1 MSKIEDRFA
10 ELEILISKLHDGIA
24 NGEELRRIEAMLS
37 GDPEACEFYLD
48 YTELCV
54 QMDLELGAKT
64 PVEISNNAVPSQ
76 ISQSTSLFYKGQS
89 TKQILTPSWK
99 PLPWIAVAAVVL
111 IFAGSLS
118 ILINKRI
125 SVTPTEAKATESET
139 ITHDG
144 LAILMESVGAN
155 FVDNGMQPTKTNGI
169 LYPGEIILE
178 SGITAIEFYS
188 GTRVILEGPAILELT
203 SENSAILREGRIRAQ
218 VPPQACGFSVSTS
231 QIEVIDL
238 GTEFGMNI
246 EEDGHL
252 TEVHCFSGLVN
263 IYEDSM
269 SQNPKTLRSLESG
282 EAVRIQPNSIQKIPA
297 NSMAFIS
304 YSELAQTSLENS
316 TMRHQKWQEL
326 IEEMRADEDILALY
340 TFEGQGP
347 RERSLVNQVSFQSQ
361 FSHGA
366 IVGCR
371 WTNGRWPSKGGLEF
385 KSPSDRVHFQSNDP
399 YQTITL
405 SAWIRLDAMPRRM
418 TSLLSSSE
426 RSSNSMD
433 WALTPKGQI
442 TLKIQNDQNKKNHS
456 FTSSPILN
464 RNMLGKWLHLVS
476 VFDSS
481 DKKVTH
487 YLNSREISD
496 HPFPKTGLNSIK
508 FSNAE
513 IGNSSIKSLNGRT
526 PIRYFI
532 GRIDEL
538 AVFGRSLNKNSIGH
552 LYRTGKPH

>member
-1 MSKIEDRFA
+1 M
-10 ELEILISKLHDGIA
+10 
-24 NGEELRRIEAMLS
+24 
-37 GDPEACEFYLD
+37 
-48 YTELCV
+48 
-54 QMDLELGAKT
+54 
-64 PVEISNNAVPSQ
+64 PVEISNDTVPIQ
-76 ISQSTSLFYKGQS
+76 ISQSTSQFYKGQS

-99 PLPWIAVAAVVL
+99 PLPWIAAAAAVI

-118 ILINKRI
+118 LLLNKRI
-125 SVTPTEAKATESET
+125 SIAPTDAKAVQVEP

-188 GTRVILEGPAILELT
+188 GARVILEGPAVFELT

-218 VPPQACGFSVSTS
+218 VPPQACGFSVSTP

-252 TEVHCFSGLVN
+252 TEVHCFSGLVD
-263 IYEDSM
+263 IYEDPIK
-269 SQNPKTLRSLESG
+269 QNSKTLRSLRSG

-316 TMRHQKWQEL
+316 TMRHQKWQDL

-347 RERSLVNQVSFQSQ
+347 RERSLVNQASFQDQ

-371 WTNGRWPSKGGLEF
+371 WTNGRWPSKGSLEF
-385 KSPSDRVHFQSNDP
+385 KSPSDRVHFQSTESH
-399 YQTITL
+399 QTITL
-405 SAWIRLDAMPRRM
+405 SLWVRLDAMPRRT

-426 RSSNSMD
+426 KLSNSMD
-433 WALTPKGQI
+433 WALTNKGQI
-442 TLKIQNDQNKKNHS
+442 TLKIQNDQNKKTHP
-456 FTSSPILN
+456 FTSSVILN
-464 RNMLGKWLHLVS
+464 RNMLGKWLHFVS
-476 VFDSS
+476 VCNSNE
-481 DKKVTH
+481 KKVTH
-487 YLNSREISD
+487 YLNSQKISE
-496 HPFPKTGLNSIK
+496 HKFPKNGLTSIK
-508 FSNAE
+508 FGNAE
-513 IGNSSIKSLNGRT
+513 IGNSSMKTSNGKT

-538 AVFGRSLNKNSIGH
+538 AVFGRTLNKNSINH